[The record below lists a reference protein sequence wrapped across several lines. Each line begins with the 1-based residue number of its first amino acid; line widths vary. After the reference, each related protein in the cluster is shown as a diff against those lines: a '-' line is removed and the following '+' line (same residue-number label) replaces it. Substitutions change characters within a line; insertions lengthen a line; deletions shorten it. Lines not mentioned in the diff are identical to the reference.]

1 MKIVILSA
9 QVTIITC
16 CLFFIGCKSAKNE
29 SIKEITFSKEG
40 RSEILFN
47 DGWRFFRGDSPGAE
61 GQKFDDSAWRLL
73 DVPHDWSIEDLPGT
87 DSPFDP
93 EAVSQVSG
101 GFTTGGTGWY
111 RKSFVLPEEVSGK
124 KVLIQFDG
132 VYMNPEIWINGISIG
147 SHPYG
152 YTSFWYDITD
162 HLKFGK
168 SNILAVKVR
177 NEGANSRWYS
187 GSGIY
192 RHVWLKIID
201 QVSVEQY
208 GTYITTPVVEKD
220 SAVVR
225 VRTKVNNQSADQL
238 KVMVITRILSAGEEE
253 LTTKITEEAL
263 GKNSSYEF
271 EQSLTINS
279 PELWSTDTPNLYKAI
294 SEIYYEDKQVDKVE
308 TIFGIRTIQFDA
320 ADGFR
325 LNGVQMK
332 LKGGCYHHD
341 NGPLGAKSYDRAEE
355 RRVEL
360 LKASGYNALRCSHNP
375 PSPAFLDACDRL
387 GMLVIDESFDMWKEK
402 KNPFDYHLYFNDW
415 WERDIENMVLRDR
428 NHPSVIMWSIG
439 NEIPNRH
446 TPEVVEVA
454 KMLGD
459 RVRLLDPTRP
469 VTAAVNDLKPDKDP
483 FFATLDIAGY
493 NYASGGDHNKKAIY
507 SDDHKRVP
515 ERIMA
520 GLESYPLEAF
530 GAWMDVVDNPYV
542 IGDFVWTAWDYIGE
556 ASIGWRGYMQE
567 KNFFPWNLAFCGD
580 IDICGWKRPQ
590 SYYRDALWMK
600 DQLSLFVTPPVP
612 SFDPNPNRMSWSKW
626 HWFDAVADWNWK
638 GYENK
643 PFEVNV
649 YSSCEEAELFLNGKS
664 LGKKPT
670 NRSTKFM
677 ANWNV
682 PYQEGELRAI
692 GYNKG
697 KQVNSATLRTAG
709 EPTQLKLTTDRE
721 SIIADGQ
728 DLAYVTVQLVDG
740 NGVQDPKAEN
750 LVKFEIEGPGSIVA
764 VGNANP
770 LSLESYVLPQ
780 RKAWQGRCMVIVKSN
795 DHKGKIVLK
804 ATCEGLISSES
815 SLVEITT
822 N

>member
-1 MKIVILSA
+1 MINNL
-9 QVTIITC
+9 
-16 CLFFIGCKSAKNE
+16 N
-29 SIKEITFSKEG
+29 FSKEG
-40 RSEILFN
+40 RSEILF
-47 DGWRFFRGDSPGAE
+47 DAGWRFFRGDSPGADVV
-61 GQKFDDSAWRLL
+61 KFDDSGWRLL
-73 DVPHDWSIEDLPGT
+73 DLPHDWSIEDIPGT
-87 DSPFDP
+87 NSPFDP
-93 EAVSQVSG
+93 EAVSEVSG
-101 GFTTGGTGWY
+101 GFTSGGTGWY
-111 RKSFVLPEEVSGK
+111 RKSFVLPDEVSGK
-124 KVLIQFDG
+124 RILIQFDG
-132 VYMNPEIWINGISIG
+132 VYMNPEIWINGVSLG
-147 SHPYG
+147 NHPYG
-152 YTSFWYDITD
+152 YTSFWFDITD
-162 HLKFGK
+162 QVVYGK

-192 RHVWLKIID
+192 RHVWLKLID
-201 QVSVEQY
+201 PVNVAQY

-220 SAVVR
+220 SAVVQI
-225 VRTKVNNQSADQL
+225 RTKVNNQSVDEL
-238 KVMVITRILSAGEEE
+238 KVVVITRILSAGKEE
-253 LTTKITEEAL
+253 LTTNTTEQTL
-263 GKNSSYEF
+263 GRASSFEF

-279 PELWSTDTPNLYKAI
+279 PELWSTDTPTLYKAI
-294 SEIYYEDKQVDKVE
+294 SEIYSEEILVDKVE
-308 TIFGIRTIQFDA
+308 TNFGIRTIQFDA
-320 ADGFR
+320 VDGFR
-325 LNGVQMK
+325 LNGAGMK

-360 LKASGYNALRCSHNP
+360 LKASGYNAIRCSHNP

-402 KNPFDYHLYFNDW
+402 KNPYDYHLYFNEW

-428 NHPSVIMWSIG
+428 NHPSVIIWSIG

-446 TPEVVEVA
+446 KPEVVEVA

-469 VTAAVNDLKPDKDP
+469 VTSAVNDLRPDKDP
-483 FFATLDIAGY
+483 YFATLDIAGY
-493 NYASGGDHNKKAIY
+493 NYASGGDHNKKTIY
-507 SDDHKRVP
+507 RDDHKRVP
-515 ERIMA
+515 DRIMA

-542 IGDFVWTAWDYIGE
+542 IGDFVWTAWDYVGE
-556 ASIGWRGYMQE
+556 ASIGWLGYMQE

-590 SYYRDALWMK
+590 SHYRDALWMK

-612 SFDPNPNRMSWSKW
+612 SFEPNPKRMSWSKW

-643 PFEVNV
+643 PFDVNV

-670 NRSTKFM
+670 NRSTRYM
-677 ANWNV
+677 ATWNV
-682 PYQEGELRAI
+682 SFQEGELRAV
-692 GYNKG
+692 GYDKS
-697 KQVNSATLRTAG
+697 KQVNSSVLSTAG
-709 EPTQLKLTTDRE
+709 EPAQIKLTADRE

-728 DLAYVTVQLVDG
+728 DLAYVTVQLVDV
-740 NGVQDPKAEN
+740 NGIINPKAEN
-750 LVKFEIEGPGSIVA
+750 LVKFEIEGPGSIIG

-770 LSLESYVLPQ
+770 VSLESYVLPQ

-795 DHKGKIVLK
+795 GQKGKIILK
-804 ATCEGLISSES
+804 ATAGGLISSS
-815 SLVEITT
+815 TGLVEITT